1 MLIKDCYHRFGQQC
15 LDDYLNSDSPRN
27 NTCPQCR
34 REWYTRQAA
43 WMATRDISTTESLI
57 AFSLPREPVRFER
70 RARTHR
76 TQRTWT
82 YDRAT
87 NNSLINSHM
96 DEIFRRLDLIQ
107 NISDEQHTS
116 SADTR
121 VRLQAVERRAR
132 RLYQELQRAYEDNS
146 AYQAPSSAGVRT
158 QEPTRDLGTSGQDS
172 RLGRRRLMETNS
184 LELDHN
190 PYSPMSIANHN
201 TDAVP
206 RATPTLEQISA
217 RINTSSDSTFD
228 IHRESPSPP
237 PEDPISPGHYAEY
250 LRWGGDMISNDDLP
264 RLRESSESS
273 ANGSGFARVLGA
285 RDRQHT
291 SDHRFTEEDVTTTT
305 TRIHTSNVTP

>member
-1 MLIKDCYHRFGQQC
+1 
-15 LDDYLNSDSPRN
+15 
-27 NTCPQCR
+27 
-34 REWYTRQAA
+34 
-43 WMATRDISTTESLI
+43 
-57 AFSLPREPVRFER
+57 
-70 RARTHR
+70 
-76 TQRTWT
+76 
-82 YDRAT
+82 
-87 NNSLINSHM
+87 
-96 DEIFRRLDLIQ
+96 
-107 NISDEQHTS
+107 
-116 SADTR
+116 
-121 VRLQAVERRAR
+121 
-132 RLYQELQRAYEDNS
+132 
-146 AYQAPSSAGVRT
+146 
-158 QEPTRDLGTSGQDS
+158 
-172 RLGRRRLMETNS
+172 
-184 LELDHN
+184 
-190 PYSPMSIANHN
+190 MSIANHN

-250 LRWGGDMISNDDLP
+250 LRGGGDMISNDDLP